1 MTTLL
6 HPPHFPDMPPADFYL
21 FPQPKLTINRR
32 RFCDATDIIK
42 NATAELKRFATVS
55 L

>member
-1 MTTLL
+1 MTTLVHRPYFTDL
-6 HPPHFPDMPPADFYL
+6 APADFYL
-21 FPQPKLTINRR
+21 FPQPKSTIKGR

-42 NATAELKRFATVS
+42 NATAELKRFARVS